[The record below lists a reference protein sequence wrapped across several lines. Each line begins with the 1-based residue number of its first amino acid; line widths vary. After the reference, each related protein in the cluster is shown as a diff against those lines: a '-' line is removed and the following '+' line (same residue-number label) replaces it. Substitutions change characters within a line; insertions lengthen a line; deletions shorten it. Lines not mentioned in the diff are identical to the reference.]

1 MCKKLWF
8 CRRWVFLLSA
18 RLICSVVL
26 LLCVFSSTEDSSM
39 LPLKQGKGKLQ
50 KTVLQWD
57 TCICMRNKTT
67 LVPEKEKRAMTVC
80 RQEGNKVG
88 NKLITPFATSA
99 EKKKSVLRY
108 YGKKHTA
115 TSSQKPGWGVP
126 KQECLLWQAVLHSA
140 HGGRNAADVFVCPV
154 SIESYR
160 PFHTQPS
167 HIRVLG
173 AESQQR

>member
-99 EKKKSVLRY
+99 EKKNQFLGTMGRS
-108 YGKKHTA
+108 T
-115 TSSQKPGWGVP
+115 QPPVP
-126 KQECLLWQAVLHSA
+126 KNQAGVYLSRSVSY
-140 HGGRNAADVFVCPV
+140 GRQCCIQHMVEETPLMFLFA
-154 SIESYR
+154 
-160 PFHTQPS
+160 
-167 HIRVLG
+167 L
-173 AESQQR
+173 